1 MRTKERTCVTGARP
15 SEDIRVSVF
24 VCVHLLNIMVCV
36 YNKMSIQVTLP
47 SDLLTRVSAMAT
59 DKKPRV
65 SEAYSFQE
73 FPLKKLGL
81 KKPEFVT
88 KSVFSIPELKDTPR
102 MPFVCLTPTAGEW
115 LRVCFDVDTNHAST
129 LKDDKG
135 VPVAFKLVIDVKDKQ
150 EEFMLKLDKRLRE
163 LSALDT
169 KIDWLPILME
179 KAEHAS
185 SFSIKVSMRNTC
197 IKIYDGKDLRDGKGW
212 EFVKDLSFQNARAKV
227 AFAPVRVWEKDGK
240 AGVALEATELV
251 IQEGEIRTKMADCF
265 TVDKL

>member
-1 MRTKERTCVTGARP
+1 
-15 SEDIRVSVF
+15 
-24 VCVHLLNIMVCV
+24 
-36 YNKMSIQVTLP
+36 
-47 SDLLTRVSAMAT
+47 
-59 DKKPRV
+59 
-65 SEAYSFQE
+65 
-73 FPLKKLGL
+73 
-81 KKPEFVT
+81 
-88 KSVFSIPELKDTPR
+88 

-163 LSALDT
+163 LSALDA

-197 IKIYDGKDLRDGKGW
+197 IKIFDGKDLRDGKGW
-212 EFVKDLSFQNARAKV
+212 EFVKDLSFQNANAKV

-240 AGVALEATELV
+240 AGVALEATLLV

-265 TVDKL
+265 SVDRL